1 METPKSKRPARCSQ
15 PTCSRLVVG
24 IAALSNRIFVGR
36 LCKDGRTWKEGK
48 QDVTSDIL
56 KAIIQYVEP
65 GHEIDVN
72 VGGVPKYR
80 IRVTEIPPQNDKT
93 QQPT

>member
-1 METPKSKRPARCSQ
+1 M
-15 PTCSRLVVG
+15 
-24 IAALSNRIFVGR
+24 AALSREIFVGR

-48 QDVTSDIL
+48 QEVTSDVL

-80 IRVTEIPPQNDKT
+80 IRVTEISSENT
-93 QQPT
+93 

>member
-1 METPKSKRPARCSQ
+1 M
-15 PTCSRLVVG
+15 
-24 IAALSNRIFVGR
+24 AALSNQIFVGR

-48 QDVTSDIL
+48 QEVTSDVL
-56 KAIIQYVEP
+56 HAIIQYVEP

-80 IRVTEIPPQNDKT
+80 IRVTEIPSENVEISHAPVGPEQGRL
-93 QQPT
+93 